1 MQANLYRNF
10 EFTFLFVKIISL
22 SSSNFDRP
30 IQKKK
35 KKRVILIDSTSKEV
49 RTFIQKFIS
58 YDYIL
63 FEQYNLFII

>member
-35 KKRVILIDSTSKEV
+35 KKKKSNFDRFNKQRSKDIYSKVYLI
-49 RTFIQKFIS
+49 
-58 YDYIL
+58 
-63 FEQYNLFII
+63 

>member
-35 KKRVILIDSTSKEV
+35 KKSNFDRFNKQRSKDIYSKVYLI
-49 RTFIQKFIS
+49 
-58 YDYIL
+58 
-63 FEQYNLFII
+63 